1 MFSGNCRRT
10 QESSLKK
17 IITAVALGVAL
28 AAGGTTT
35 ATALHKD
42 VQLTIDGQ
50 PVVGG
55 AFAVTVADVLN
66 GAGVVLGPNDLISPA
81 LDAKVEDGHAI
92 SVTYAKPLT
101 LIVDGQ
107 RETLTTTARTLDE
120 VLGAKAIPELAAA
133 WISVP
138 LNTELPRTGLE
149 VQVSTPKKISLSVAG
164 AEPKKFTTTANTVAD
179 LLNQQG
185 LSADADDV
193 VSPEPQAF
201 LAEDAK
207 VRLDR
212 VEITTKTLTEDVDY
226 PVTKKK
232 NSAMWAGESKTL
244 VAGKDGR
251 ATRTYEITTVN
262 GKVDKKK
269 ILNEIVLIPPTPATL
284 EVGTKTS
291 ANGVGINLARAAMWD
306 RIAKCESGG
315 NWHINTGNGYYGGL
329 QFSAASWRAMGGRDF
344 AALPHQASRAQQIT
358 VANRYYDRAGLGP
371 WGCSHAA

>member
-1 MFSGNCRRT
+1 M
-10 QESSLKK
+10 KK